1 MEPKGDLHAA
11 STYINNVL
19 LARGLVKSGR
29 PINFANPESEEGGV
43 TTTMARIINLVNDLV
58 SRRDREAEHREN
70 LATTI
75 RTLRAEDSYK
85 TVEITSELSRSL
97 ALAEAQ
103 ERALKSNI
111 SGAEATIRGL
121 KDQVQRMKT
130 TVQQVR
136 SQCANDIRKRDL
148 ELQKLKA
155 HLADRQRG
163 KREGL
168 GVTTININPAA
179 SQSSRTRYFSG
190 GEGVHDPGYSLK
202 QETNEFL
209 TQLCQTLSDENDSL
223 ILLARNTVH
232 TLKELQGLSSG
243 EDTGAGKGYSHGTG
257 SMLTQR
263 PTHGVPAV
271 ASLPAS
277 CEELSGEM
285 DQVLLHLRTLLTNPS
300 FVPLEEVEARDE
312 EIGRLREGWEKMESR
327 WRQAVTMM
335 DGWHKRIAHGGDSVR
350 AEELRMGLKLDVQ
363 IESRSSRVRD
373 GDRDVAMHSPIFE
386 DQEEEENEYDEVDE
400 MEELTSSQEAVEP
413 PPEQHPQPSP
423 SRALK
428 ERSDNVVSAGRP
440 SRKEVALSEKSCES
454 PRNPRP
460 EDDDT
465 MPIKAHQSD
474 AVTRRPSRKRVE
486 PKGPRP
492 APSRMSVHQKLAA
505 AESEARAAE
514 QARREQESRKRSR
527 GVKALIP
534 SLSPS
539 CVFQQ
544 LKMPDTYAGW
554 VAHDPKNPLIYES
567 FTPKPFEETDIEVQ
581 ISHCGI
587 CGSDVHTIR
596 SGWAPADYPCVV
608 GHEIV
613 GTAIRVGSKVR
624 PSPDGHLIK
633 VGDRVGSKVRPSPDG
648 HLIKVGD
655 RVGIGAQCS
664 SCLRPDCEACSDNEE
679 SYCPKIV
686 GTYNSRFPDGSKAYG
701 GYANRWRGP
710 GHFVFAIPGDLGSAE
725 AAPLLCGGVTV
736 FAPLRRFGAGP
747 GKKVG
752 IVGIGGLGHMG
763 ILFARALGSD
773 SVVAI
778 SRSSA
783 KKADATGPGGLGA
796 DSFIATGEDK
806 NWARKYSR
814 SLDLIICTVS
824 GENMPLSGY
833 LRLLKRNGVFVQ
845 VGAPEE
851 PLPALRAF
859 SLIQKG
865 VKVTGSNIGS
875 PEDIRAMLKL
885 AAEKGVKPWV
895 QTRPMQ
901 EVNLALEEMHEGK
914 ARYRYVLE
922 NSGKV
927 GKL

>member
-1 MEPKGDLHAA
+1 MEPQGDLQAA

-19 LARGLVKSGR
+19 LARGLVKNGR
-29 PINFANPESEEGGV
+29 PIDFASPDNEEGGV
-43 TTTMARIINLVNDLV
+43 ATTMARIINLVNDLV
-58 SRRDREAEHREN
+58 LRRDREAEHREN

-75 RTLRAEDSYK
+75 RTLRVEESHK
-85 TVEITSELSRSL
+85 TVEISELSRSL
-97 ALAEAQ
+97 ALADAQ
-103 ERALKSNI
+103 ERALKTNMS
-111 SGAEATIRGL
+111 SAEATIRGL

-136 SQCANDIRKRDL
+136 AQCANDVRKRDL

-163 KREGL
+163 KRDGL
-168 GVTTININPAA
+168 GVTTININPSA
-179 SQSSRTRYFSG
+179 SQSSRTRYLSG

-202 QETNEFL
+202 EETNEFL

-223 ILLARNTVH
+223 IFLARNTVH
-232 TLKELQGLSSG
+232 TLKELQGLSMAEESAAENG
-243 EDTGAGKGYSHGTG
+243 HSLGASSAAQKSIHGA
-257 SMLTQR
+257 
-263 PTHGVPAV
+263 AV
-271 ASLPAS
+271 TSLPAS

-285 DQVLLHLRTLLTNPS
+285 DQVLEHLRTLLTNPS
-300 FVPLEEVEARDE
+300 FVPLEEVEVRDE
-312 EIGRLREGWEKMESR
+312 EIKQLREGWERMESR

-335 DGWHKRIAHGGDSVR
+335 DGWHKRIAHGGGSIR
-350 AEELRMGLKLDVQ
+350 PEELRMGLKLDVQ
-363 IESRSSRVRD
+363 VDSRQSRVRD
-373 GDRDVAMHSPIFE
+373 GDVAMHSPIFE
-386 DQEEEENEYDEVDE
+386 DQEEEEAEEAEEAEEFEEEE
-400 MEELTSSQEAVEP
+400 MTEATSDREDISP
-413 PPEQHPQPSP
+413 PKEQSQPSP

-428 ERSDNVVSAGRP
+428 ERSDNIVSAARRP
-440 SRKEVALSEKSCES
+440 RKEVAFSETANKS
-454 PRNPRP
+454 PP
-460 EDDDT
+460 EQAQEDGT
-465 MPIKAHQSD
+465 MPIKAHKSD

-492 APSRMSVHQKLAA
+492 APTRISVHQKLAA

-527 GVKALIP
+527 GGKLARKKTGDRRRSTLT
-534 SLSPS
+534 SDELGDTE
-539 CVFQQ
+539 
-544 LKMPDTYAGW
+544 KMPDTFTGW
-554 VAHDPKNPLIYES
+554 VAHDTTSPLTYTP
-567 FTPKPFEETDIEVQ
+567 FTPKPFEETDIEIQ
-581 ISHCGI
+581 ITHCGI
-587 CGSDVHTIR
+587 CGSDIHTIR

-613 GTAIRVGSKVR
+613 GTATRIGSAVTQ
-624 PSPDGHLIK
+624 PIK
-633 VGDRVGSKVRPSPDG
+633 LGDRVGV
-648 HLIKVGD
+648 
-655 RVGIGAQCS
+655 GAQSS
-664 SCLRPDCEACSDNEE
+664 SCHRVDCEACADNEE
-679 SYCPKIV
+679 SYCPRVV
-686 GTYNSRFPDGSKAYG
+686 GTYNSRYPDGSKAYG

-710 GHFVFAIPGDLGSAE
+710 GEFVFSIPEELSSAA

-747 GKKVG
+747 GKSVG

-763 ILFARALGSD
+763 LLFAKAMGSD

-783 KKADATGPGGLGA
+783 KKDDALGGGSSPGQAGLGA
-796 DSFIATGEDK
+796 DVFIATGEEK
-806 NWARKYSR
+806 NWAKKYAR

-875 PEDIRAMLKL
+875 PGDIRAMLAL
-885 AAEKGVKPWV
+885 AAEKGVVPWV
-895 QTRPMQ
+895 QTRPME
-901 EVNLALEEMHEGK
+901 EVNVALTEMHEGK

-922 NSGKV
+922 NGKKT